1 MERFQPM
8 TGGGG
13 IYMYFEKQIGKK
25 VMEEMNVKK
34 VSFYSSVRYW
44 KNSGPPRDG

>member
-8 TGGGG
+8 TGGGVY
-13 IYMYFEKQIGKK
+13 ICILKKQIGKK

-34 VSFYSSVRYW
+34 VSFYSSVHYW